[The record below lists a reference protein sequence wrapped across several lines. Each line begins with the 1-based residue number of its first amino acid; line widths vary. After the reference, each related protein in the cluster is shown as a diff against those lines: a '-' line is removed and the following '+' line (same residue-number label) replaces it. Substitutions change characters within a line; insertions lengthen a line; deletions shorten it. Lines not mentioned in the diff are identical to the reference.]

1 MDFTWA
7 FEDNCARSH
16 TRTRTLTHTHTY
28 IQHQKYGCNIITP
41 KTTDTYKH
49 VFNQRGGTEQ

>member
-16 TRTRTLTHTHTY
+16 TRTLTHTHTY